1 MEDKAKKWLVSQIRS
16 SVIGCCCEISNLCG
30 HKYPFDE
37 NLLKK
42 DYSIRHAGIQKTYG
56 QLIDENLSK
65 ISMLL
70 NNFHEY
76 VNKDT
81 IIDDWVTDDTS
92 KPRDRQSHW
101 ATEAHIRDFKLFIKE
116 STYRNRDKKLEHII
130 NI

>member
-1 MEDKAKKWLVSQIRS
+1 MEDKAKKWLIKQIHS

-37 NLLKK
+37 QLMQR
-42 DYSIRHAGIQKTYG
+42 DYIIVKKTYG
-56 QLIDENLSK
+56 ELIDENLTK

-81 IIDDWVTDDTS
+81 IIDDYFEEDAK
-92 KPRDRQSHW
+92 KPRDKQTHW
-101 ATEAHIRDFKLFIKE
+101 RTDAHIRDFKLFIKE
-116 STYRNRDKKLEHII
+116 SIYRSRDKKLQEII
-130 NI
+130 D